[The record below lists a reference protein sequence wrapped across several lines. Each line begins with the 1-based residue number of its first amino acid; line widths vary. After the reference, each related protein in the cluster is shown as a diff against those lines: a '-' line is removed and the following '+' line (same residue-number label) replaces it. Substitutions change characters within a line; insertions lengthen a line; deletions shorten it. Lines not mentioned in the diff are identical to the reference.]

1 MKSRWSR
8 RDFLKSTAA
17 LMALGAADGALGA
30 SPSQSALP
38 KRRLGKTGEMV
49 SCIGFGSGTRFCSI
63 QDEDAAQALL
73 ERAFALGINYFDT
86 AGSYTRRPLERLS
99 EKRLG
104 EFSKKRRK
112 EIFLATKIDPRDR
125 DGALRS
131 VETSLKF
138 LQTDYLDLIQIHSLS
153 DLNDLDRIGSA
164 NGVLA
169 AIQQLKDQKVSRFIG
184 ITGHNDG
191 AAMTEALRRHD
202 FDTVLMALNAAQ
214 SANPVA
220 AAQDGADPRL
230 RAVRIARGAA
240 KEHGDSLHESHGPGN
255 AGRQRRRPRLAS
267 GAFTVQPEPARRLRR
282 HRLRADGSA
291 RRKRPGGAQFHADE
305 RKRETKATRKSR
317 PVALGV
323 AAFLASRTTTRWRC
337 NCNARSCSSLGQRG
351 KGARYSSVS
360 FICPIVCLSVYA
372 RCVFQTRDSFP
383 ATTFPG

>member
-8 RDFLKSTAA
+8 RDFLKSTAT

-30 SPSQSALP
+30 SPSQPALP
-38 KRRLGKTGEMV
+38 KRRLGKTGEMI

-73 ERAFALGINYFDT
+73 ERAFNLGINYFDT

-112 EIFLATKIDPRDR
+112 DVFLATKIDPRDR

-131 VETSLKF
+131 VEISLKF

-169 AIQQLKDQKVSRFIG
+169 AIQQLRDQQTSRFIG

-202 FDTVLMALNAAQ
+202 FDTILIALNAAQ

-220 AAQDGADPRL
+220 VRKMVAIPSFEQSTLPLALQKNMGILSMKVMGQGMLVGNGAGRASPSELLQFNLSQPVACVVIGCEQMTRLEENVQAALDFTPISESGKQKLQEKVAPSRSAWQRFLQSHD
-230 RAVRIARGAA
+230 
-240 KEHGDSLHESHGPGN
+240 DSL
-255 AGRQRRRPRLAS
+255 
-267 GAFTVQPEPARRLRR
+267 PA
-282 HRLRADGSA
+282 
-291 RRKRPGGAQFHADE
+291 
-305 RKRETKATRKSR
+305 
-317 PVALGV
+317 
-323 AAFLASRTTTRWRC
+323 
-337 NCNARSCSSLGQRG
+337 
-351 KGARYSSVS
+351 
-360 FICPIVCLSVYA
+360 
-372 RCVFQTRDSFP
+372 
-383 ATTFPG
+383 

>member
-8 RDFLKSTAA
+8 REFLKSTTAA
-17 LMALGAADGALGA
+17 VVLGAAETALGA
-30 SPSQSALP
+30 SQSPSSLP

-104 EFSKKRRK
+104 EFSKNRRK
-112 EIFLATKIDPRDR
+112 QIFLATKIDPRDK

-153 DLNDLDRIGSA
+153 DINDLDRIGSSD
-164 NGVLA
+164 GVLA
-169 AIQQLKDQKVSRFIG
+169 AVQRLKNQKVARFIG
-184 ITGHNDG
+184 ITGNNDG
-191 AAMTEALRRHD
+191 AAMAEALRRHE

-220 AAQDGADPRL
+220 ARKMEP
-230 RAVRIARGAA
+230 I
-240 KEHGDSLHESHGPGN
+240 P
-255 AGRQRRRPRLAS
+255 
-267 GAFTVQPEPARRLRR
+267 AFEQ
-282 HRLRADGSA
+282 SA
-291 RRKRPGGAQFHADE
+291 L
-305 RKRETKATRKSR
+305 
-317 PVALGV
+317 PVALQKNMGV
-323 AAFLASRTTTRWRC
+323 LSMKVMGQGMLVGSGAGRASPADLLQFNLSQPVASVVIGCEQMAPLEQNIQAALSFTPISESGKQRLQEKVAPSRSAWQHFL
-337 NCNARSCSSLGQRG
+337 RSHDDSLP
-351 KGARYSSVS
+351 V
-360 FICPIVCLSVYA
+360 
-372 RCVFQTRDSFP
+372 
-383 ATTFPG
+383 

>member
-8 RDFLKSTAA
+8 RDFLKSTAT

-30 SPSQSALP
+30 SPSQPALP
-38 KRRLGKTGEMV
+38 KRRLGKTGEMI

-73 ERAFALGINYFDT
+73 ERAVNLGVNYFDT

-112 EIFLATKIDPRDR
+112 DIFLATKIDPRDR

-138 LQTDYLDLIQIHSLS
+138 LHTDYIDLIQVHSLS
-153 DLNDLDRIGSA
+153 NLNDLERMGGPD
-164 NGVLA
+164 GVIA
-169 AIQQLKDQKVSRFIG
+169 AIQELKDQKVARFIG

-202 FDTVLMALNAAQ
+202 FDAVLMSLNAAQ

-220 AAQDGADPRL
+220 
-230 RAVRIARGAA
+230 
-240 KEHGDSLHESHGPGN
+240 
-255 AGRQRRRPRLAS
+255 QRKMEPIP
-267 GAFTVQPEPARRLRR
+267 AFE
-282 HRLRADGSA
+282 
-291 RRKRPGGAQFHADE
+291 QFAL
-305 RKRETKATRKSR
+305 
-317 PVALGV
+317 PVALQKNMGILSMKVMGQGMLVGNGAGRASSSELLQFNLSQPV
-323 AAFLASRTTTRWRC
+323 ASVVIGCEQIARLEENVQAAMYFTPMSESGKQKLQERVAPSRSAWENFL
-337 NCNARSCSSLGQRG
+337 RSHVD
-351 KGARYSSVS
+351 SVA
-360 FICPIVCLSVYA
+360 V
-372 RCVFQTRDSFP
+372 
-383 ATTFPG
+383 

>member
-1 MKSRWSR
+1 MRWRWSR
-8 RDFLKSTAA
+8 RDFLKSTVA
-17 LMALGAADGALGA
+17 LMALGGADGVLGA

-38 KRRLGKTGEMV
+38 KRRLGKTGEIV

-104 EFSKKRRK
+104 EFSKERRK

-153 DLNDLDRIGSA
+153 DLNDLDRISSP
-164 NGVLA
+164 NGVLS
-169 AIQQLKDQKVSRFIG
+169 AIQQLKGQKVTRFIG

-191 AAMTEALRRHD
+191 ATMTEALRRHD

-220 AAQDGADPRL
+220 IRKMVAIPSFEQSTLPLALQKNMGIL
-230 RAVRIARGAA
+230 SMKVMGQ
-240 KEHGDSLHESHGPGN
+240 GMLVGN
-255 AGRQRRRPRLAS
+255 GAGRAS
-267 GAFTVQPEPARRLRR
+267 PSEL
-282 HRLRADGSA
+282 L
-291 RRKRPGGAQFHADE
+291 QFNL
-305 RKRETKATRKSR
+305 SQ
-317 PVALGV
+317 PVACVVIGCEQMAPLEQNVQAALNFTPMSENDKQKLQEKV
-323 AAFLASRTTTRWRC
+323 APSRSAWQRFLQAHDD
-337 NCNARSCSSLGQRG
+337 
-351 KGARYSSVS
+351 SVA
-360 FICPIVCLSVYA
+360 V
-372 RCVFQTRDSFP
+372 
-383 ATTFPG
+383 

>member
-1 MKSRWSR
+1 MNSRWSR

-17 LMALGAADGALGA
+17 AMFFGAAEKALGAT
-30 SPSQSALP
+30 QSLP

-63 QDEDAAQALL
+63 PEGDAAQALL
-73 ERAFALGINYFDT
+73 ERALALGVSYFDT
-86 AGSYTRRPLERLS
+86 AGSYTRRGIERLS

-153 DLNDLDRIGSA
+153 DLSDLNRIGGP

-169 AIQQLKDQKVSRFIG
+169 AIQQLKNQKVARFIG

-191 AAMTEALRRHD
+191 MAMAEALRCHD

-214 SANPVA
+214 SANPIA
-220 AAQDGADPRL
+220 AHKMQPIPAFEQSALPLALQMNMGIL
-230 RAVRIARGAA
+230 SMKVMGQ
-240 KEHGDSLHESHGPGN
+240 GMLVGSG
-255 AGRQRRRPRLAS
+255 AGRAS
-267 GAFTVQPEPARRLRR
+267 
-282 HRLRADGSA
+282 
-291 RRKRPGGAQFHADE
+291 PGELLQFNL
-305 RKRETKATRKSR
+305 SQ
-317 PVALGV
+317 PVASVIIGCEQMTPLEQNVQAALNFTPISESDKQKLQEKV
-323 AAFLASRTTTRWRC
+323 APSRSAWRRFLETHDDTA
-337 NCNARSCSSLGQRG
+337 A
-351 KGARYSSVS
+351 V
-360 FICPIVCLSVYA
+360 
-372 RCVFQTRDSFP
+372 
-383 ATTFPG
+383 

>member
-1 MKSRWSR
+1 MKWRWSR

-104 EFSKKRRK
+104 EFSKRRRK
-112 EIFLATKIDPRDR
+112 EIFIATKIDPRDR

-153 DLNDLDRIGSA
+153 DLNDLDRIGSPH
-164 NGVLA
+164 GVLA
-169 AIQQLKDQKVSRFIG
+169 AIQQLKQQRVVRFIG

-191 AAMTEALRRHD
+191 LAMTEALRRHD

-214 SANPVA
+214 SANPIA
-220 AAQDGADPRL
+220 AAEDGT
-230 RAVRIARGAA
+230 
-240 KEHGDSLHESHGPGN
+240 HPG
-255 AGRQRRRPRLAS
+255 L
-267 GAFTVQPEPARRLRR
+267 
-282 HRLRADGSA
+282 
-291 RRKRPGGAQFHADE
+291 
-305 RKRETKATRKSR
+305 
-317 PVALGV
+317 
-323 AAFLASRTTTRWRC
+323 
-337 NCNARSCSSLGQRG
+337 
-351 KGARYSSVS
+351 
-360 FICPIVCLSVYA
+360 
-372 RCVFQTRDSFP
+372 
-383 ATTFPG
+383 

>member
-1 MKSRWSR
+1 MTTKYNAPVTGTQPLDKKGAFMNSRWSR
-8 RDFLKSTAA
+8 REFLKSTTAA
-17 LMALGAADGALGA
+17 VMLSTAEKAFGATQSL
-30 SPSQSALP
+30 SALP

-63 QDEDAAQALL
+63 EDEYAAQALL
-73 ERAFALGINYFDT
+73 ERAFTLGINYFDT

-112 EIFLATKIDPRDR
+112 ELFLATKIDPRDR

-138 LQTDYLDLIQIHSLS
+138 LQTEYLDLIQIHSLS
-153 DLNDLDRIGSA
+153 DLNDLDRIGSP

-169 AIQQLKDQKVSRFIG
+169 AIQQLKDQKVARFVG

-220 AAQDGADPRL
+220 
-230 RAVRIARGAA
+230 VRKMEAIPAFEQSALPMALQKNMGILSM
-240 KEHGDSLHESHGPGN
+240 KVMGQGMLVGN
-255 AGRQRRRPRLAS
+255 GAGRASPSDLLQFNLSQPIASVVIGCEQMAPLEQNVQAALSFTPMNESGKQRLQEKVAPS
-267 GAFTVQPEPARRLRR
+267 
-282 HRLRADGSA
+282 RAAWQRFLQSHDDSI
-291 RRKRPGGAQFHADE
+291 
-305 RKRETKATRKSR
+305 
-317 PVALGV
+317 PV
-323 AAFLASRTTTRWRC
+323 
-337 NCNARSCSSLGQRG
+337 
-351 KGARYSSVS
+351 
-360 FICPIVCLSVYA
+360 
-372 RCVFQTRDSFP
+372 
-383 ATTFPG
+383 

>member
-8 RDFLKSTAA
+8 REFLKSTGA
-17 LMALGAADGALGA
+17 LMVLGAAERALGA
-30 SPSQSALP
+30 SQSQSPSLP

-49 SCIGFGSGTRFCSI
+49 SIIGFGCGSRFCSI
-63 QDEDAAQALL
+63 ENEDAAQALL
-73 ERAFALGINYFDT
+73 ERAFDLGITYFDT

-112 EIFLATKIDPRDR
+112 EILIATKIDPRDR

-169 AIQQLKDQKVSRFIG
+169 AIQQLRDQKTSRFIG

-202 FDTVLMALNAAQ
+202 FDTILIALNAAQ

-220 AAQDGADPRL
+220 IRKMVAIPSFEQSTLPLALQKNMGIL
-230 RAVRIARGAA
+230 SMKVMGQ
-240 KEHGDSLHESHGPGN
+240 GMLVGN
-255 AGRQRRRPRLAS
+255 GAGRAS
-267 GAFTVQPEPARRLRR
+267 PSEL
-282 HRLRADGSA
+282 L
-291 RRKRPGGAQFHADE
+291 QFNL
-305 RKRETKATRKSR
+305 SQ
-317 PVALGV
+317 PVACVVIGCEQMAPLEQNIQAALSFVPMNENDKQKLQEKV
-323 AAFLASRTTTRWRC
+323 APSRSAWHRFLQSHDD
-337 NCNARSCSSLGQRG
+337 
-351 KGARYSSVS
+351 SVA
-360 FICPIVCLSVYA
+360 V
-372 RCVFQTRDSFP
+372 
-383 ATTFPG
+383 